1 MNLKLHGMA
10 ILIEGIIWTFGKIMQ
25 NVKPEAMKL
34 AVPGR
39 GSNQPILIKQW
50 TSEPPTT
57 LILSKEARRAL
68 TIEWP
73 SSFDQDQIRNREG
86 PETSS
91 NIRGQYPV

>member
-10 ILIEGIIWTFGKIMQ
+10 ILIEGIIWTLGKIMQ
-25 NVKPEAMKL
+25 NVNPETMKFAL
-34 AVPGR
+34 PSH

-57 LILSKEARRAL
+57 LTLSKETRRAL
-68 TIEWP
+68 AIEWP
-73 SSFDQDQIRNREG
+73 SAFDQDQIRNREG